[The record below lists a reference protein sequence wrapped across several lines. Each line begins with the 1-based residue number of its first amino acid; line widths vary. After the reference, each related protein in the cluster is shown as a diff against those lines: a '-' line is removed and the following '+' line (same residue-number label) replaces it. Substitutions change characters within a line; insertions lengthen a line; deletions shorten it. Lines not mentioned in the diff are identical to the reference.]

1 MTNPRLIG
9 LNKPFGVV
17 CQFSPHED
25 HPTLA
30 DFVRVPDVY
39 AAGRLDTDSEGLLL
53 LTADGA
59 LQHNIT
65 DPRHKLAKGY
75 WVQVEG
81 TPDTA
86 ALRRLTAGVDLGDFV
101 TQACK
106 ASVID
111 EPTGLWPR
119 SPPIR
124 VRKAIP
130 TTWLDVRLTEGK
142 NRQIRR
148 MTAKCGWPTLRLIR
162 HSIGPFQLGVLAPGQ
177 SCEFDPA
184 VLRFDSRQPKI
195 RSLRS
200 ELAAR
205 QE

>member
-1 MTNPRLIG
+1 MKSRLIG
-9 LNKPFGVV
+9 LNKPFGVI
-17 CQFSPHED
+17 CQFSPHKD

-30 DFVRVPDVY
+30 DYVRVPQVY

-59 LQHNIT
+59 LQHGIAE
-65 DPRHKLAKGY
+65 PRHKLEKCY

-81 TPDTA
+81 APDTG
-86 ALRRLTAGVDLGDFV
+86 ALRRLAAGVDLGDFV
-101 TQACK
+101 TRACK
-106 ASVID
+106 VCVID
-111 EPTGLWPR
+111 EPAGLWPR

-130 TTWLDVRLTEGK
+130 TTWLEIRITEGK

-162 HSIGPFQLGVLAPGQ
+162 HSIGPFQLGNLAPGQ
-177 SCEFDPA
+177 SCDFDA
-184 VLRFDSRQPKI
+184 TQLGKKSRQPAS
-195 RSLRS
+195 RASPTVP
-200 ELAAR
+200 AAR
-205 QE
+205 Q

>member
-1 MTNPRLIG
+1 MNSRLIG

-17 CQFSPHED
+17 CQFSPHKN

-30 DFVRVPDVY
+30 NYVIVPQVY

-59 LQHNIT
+59 LQHSIT
-65 DPRHKLAKGY
+65 DPRHKLEKAY

-86 ALRRLTAGVDLGDFV
+86 ELRHLTTGVNLGDFV

-106 ASVID
+106 ACVID
-111 EPTGLWPR
+111 EPSGLWAR

-124 VRKAIP
+124 VRNAIP
-130 TTWLDVRLTEGK
+130 TTWLDIRITEGK

-148 MTAKCGWPTLRLIR
+148 MTAKCGIPTLRLIR

-177 SCEFDPA
+177 SCEFDA
-184 VLRFDSRQPKI
+184 TQLHRKSCQPISKSP
-195 RSLRS
+195 RPG
-200 ELAAR
+200 LAAR

>member
-1 MTNPRLIG
+1 MNSRLIG
-9 LNKPFGVV
+9 LNKPFGVI
-17 CQFSPHED
+17 CQFSPHKD

-30 DFVRVPDVY
+30 DYVRVPRVY

-59 LQHNIT
+59 LQHSIA
-65 DPRHKLAKGY
+65 DPRHKLEKRY

-81 TPDTA
+81 KPDTE
-86 ALRRLTAGVDLGDFV
+86 ALRRLTSGVDLGDFV

-106 ASVID
+106 ACVID
-111 EPTGLWPR
+111 EPAGLWPR

-124 VRKAIP
+124 VRQAIP
-130 TTWLDVRLTEGK
+130 TTWLEIRITEGK

-162 HSIGPFQLGVLAPGQ
+162 HSIGPFQLGILAPGQ
-177 SCEFDPA
+177 SCDFDATQLGKKRRQPANSPSRSVPA
-184 VLRFDSRQPKI
+184 VRR
-195 RSLRS
+195 
-200 ELAAR
+200 
-205 QE
+205 